1 MVKTS
6 VDSLNARLG
15 IVMKSGKYTVG
26 YKSTLKSLRS
36 GKTKFIIVSS
46 NCPPIKKSELEY
58 YAMMAK
64 CEVHH
69 YSGNNI
75 DLGNACGKYYRIC
88 TLGISDAGDSDIIP
102 NQE

>member
-15 IVMKSGKYTVG
+15 IVMKSGKYDVG
-26 YKSTLKSLRS
+26 YKSTLKSLRT
-36 GKTKFIIVSS
+36 GKTKFVIVAN
-46 NCPPIKKSELEY
+46 NCPPIMKSELEY

-75 DLGNACGKYYRIC
+75 DLGSACGKYYRIC
-88 TLGISDAGDSDIIP
+88 TLGITDQGDSDIIP
-102 NQE
+102 SQE